1 MEIEQIEKQVSRRS
15 AAINLPISSAVSLA
29 FLLAAS
35 AFGSYPLVAK
45 VGGTVW
51 VWLLSTIVS
60 MPLVTARVK
69 KTVART
75 GR

>member
-15 AAINLPISSAVSLA
+15 AMIYLPISSGVSLA

-35 AFGSYPLVAK
+35 VFGSYPLVAK

-69 KTVART
+69 KNVAKT